1 MKVVYR
7 HYEAEQGL
15 EEIQA
20 KIFTEVSAIAI
31 AEIQS
36 ELELFELILVQRKE

>member
-7 HYEAEQGL
+7 HYESD
-15 EEIQA
+15 QA
-20 KIFTEVSAIAI
+20 HFMTGNPTAIPI
-31 AEIQS
+31 AEIQP